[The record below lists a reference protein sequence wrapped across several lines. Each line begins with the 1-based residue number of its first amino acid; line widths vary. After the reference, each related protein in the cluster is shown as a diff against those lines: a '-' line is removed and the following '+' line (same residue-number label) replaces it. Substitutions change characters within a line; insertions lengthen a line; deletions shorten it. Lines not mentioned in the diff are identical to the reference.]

1 MRDVRLEI
9 NAKYGGNSNFYG
21 KGVYNN
27 KVYTSV
33 SVPNNCT
40 NENNQS

>member
-9 NAKYGGNSNFYG
+9 NAKYSGNSNFYG
-21 KGVYNN
+21 KVTNNN
-27 KVYTSV
+27 KAYNLV
-33 SVPNNCT
+33 SVPNNYT